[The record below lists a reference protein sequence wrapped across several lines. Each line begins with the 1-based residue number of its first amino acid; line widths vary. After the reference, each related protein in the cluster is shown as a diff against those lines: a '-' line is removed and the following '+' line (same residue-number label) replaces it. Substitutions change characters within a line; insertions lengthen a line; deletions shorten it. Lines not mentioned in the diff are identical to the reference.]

1 MTARSHARR
10 ALGAAL
16 AAAALAAPAA
26 AQPAAGPA
34 APGSIA
40 TVLQPSRSP
49 LVSFRLVFMTGA
61 ASDPEGKEG
70 VAALTASMLAGG
82 GTRALPYDKVVEA
95 MYPMATDFDA
105 QVDKEMTVFSG
116 TTHVDNLEAY
126 YGLVRQMLLEPG
138 FRDEDFQRLRDEL
151 VNFLKVSL
159 RGGNDE
165 ELGKER
171 LYNLIYA
178 GHPYEHHNAGTVSS
192 LERLTVDDVRAFY
205 RANYARGNLVIG
217 LAGNY
222 PAPFVGRMQADFAA
236 LPATA
241 AAPAARLPAPA
252 PSAGTKIDIV
262 QRDTRSTAFSL
273 GFPIDV
279 RRGHADWPALAL
291 VASYFGQ
298 HRSSNSY
305 LYGKLREARGLNY
318 GDYAYVEY
326 FPRGMFQFDPDPNL
340 GRQQQIYQ
348 IWIRPVEPQNGL
360 FTLRAALYEHDRLV
374 REGMTQETF
383 EATRE
388 FLTKYVDILT
398 QSQDAALGYA
408 LDSRYYG
415 IADFPTY
422 MRQELARLTL
432 ADVNRVIRERLGGRG
447 MRVVVVTKDGAALR
461 DAILAGAPSPIT
473 YNSPKPQAILDED
486 RVIQTYPIRVAPGDV
501 TLTPVEQVFQ

>member
-1 MTARSHARR
+1 MTARTHVRR

-16 AAAALAAPAA
+16 AAAALAAPALASPAA
-26 AQPAAGPA
+26 AQARAAG
-34 APGSIA
+34 IA

-61 ASDPEGKEG
+61 AHDPAGKEG
-70 VAALTASMLAGG
+70 VASLTAAMLAGG
-82 GTRALPYDKVVEA
+82 GTRALPYEKVVEA

-116 TTHVDNLEAY
+116 TTHADNLEAY

-138 FRDEDFQRLRDEL
+138 FREEDFTRLRDEL

-159 RGGNDE
+159 RNGNDE

-171 LYNLIYA
+171 LYNLAYA
-178 GHPYEHHNAGTVSS
+178 GHPYAHHNAGTVSS
-192 LERLTVDDVRAFY
+192 LERLTLDDVRAFY
-205 RANYARGNLVIG
+205 RANYGQASLVVG
-217 LAGNY
+217 LAGGY
-222 PAPFVGRMQADFAA
+222 PAGFPDRVKADFAA
-236 LPATA
+236 LPAGG
-241 AAPAARLPAPA
+241 APALRLPAPGA
-252 PSAGTKIDIV
+252 EAGTKIDIV
-262 QRDTRSTAFSL
+262 QRDTRSTAISL

-279 RRGHADWPALAL
+279 RRGDADWPALAL

-326 FPRGMFQFDPDPNL
+326 FPRGMFQFEPDPNQ
-340 GRQQQIYQ
+340 GRQQQLYQ
-348 IWIRPVEPQNGL
+348 IWIRPVEPQNGH
-360 FTLRAALYEHDRLV
+360 FALRAALYEHDRLV

-398 QSQDAALGYA
+398 QTQDAALGYA

-415 IADFPTY
+415 TKDFPTY
-422 MRQELARLTL
+422 MREELAKLTL
-432 ADVNRVIRERLGGRG
+432 ADVNRVIRTRLGGRG
-447 MRVVVVTKDGAALR
+447 MRVVLVTKDGAALR
-461 DAILAGAPSPIT
+461 DAILSNAPSPIT

-486 RVIQTYPIRVAPGDV
+486 RVIQAYPIRVGPGDV
-501 TLTPVEQVFQ
+501 TVTPVEQVFQ